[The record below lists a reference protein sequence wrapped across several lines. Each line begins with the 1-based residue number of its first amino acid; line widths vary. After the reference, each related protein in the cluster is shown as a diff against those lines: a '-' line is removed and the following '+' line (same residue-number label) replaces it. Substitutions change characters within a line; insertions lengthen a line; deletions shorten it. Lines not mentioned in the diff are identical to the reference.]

1 MGVSPNPANEL
12 PIDPESVIQRAG
24 RIRLSYRRQEVL
36 WAYVFLAPTIIGLVV
51 FILGPA
57 IASLLLAFVSTNF
70 INEFRFV
77 GLQNLSELFG
87 DDVFW
92 ISAGNTVFYV
102 VAHVVPTVI
111 LGLILASVLNQ
122 PIRGRPLFRTLYF
135 IPVVCPIVST
145 SLIWS
150 WLYETEFGV
159 FNYFLRS
166 AGLPP
171 IHWLTDSS
179 WAMRSIVIWS
189 IWSGVGYP
197 VVLFLAALQGVSRE
211 LVEASKLDG
220 AGPWQSFRHVT
231 FPAISPATFL
241 VVVLLVI
248 GSFQVF
254 TQTFVMTN
262 GGPGYA
268 THTLVMYL
276 YKMGWNAFRFG
287 YASAVAVV
295 LFVIISV
302 VTLVQFR
309 VQKRWVHY
317 EFD

>member
-1 MGVSPNPANEL
+1 MGISRTPATEL
-12 PIDPESVIQRAG
+12 RVGAPPAEGHVG
-24 RIRLSYRRQEVL
+24 RTRLSYRRQEIL
-36 WAYVFLAPTIIGLVV
+36 WAYLFLAPTLIGLLV
-51 FILGPA
+51 FVLGPA
-57 IASLLLAFVSTNF
+57 VASLLLAFVSTNF
-70 INEFRFV
+70 INEFQFV
-77 GLQNLSELFG
+77 GLQNLRELFA

-92 ISAGNTVFYV
+92 ISAGNTAFYV
-102 VAHVVPTVI
+102 VGHVVPTVVI
-111 LGLILASVLNQ
+111 GLILASVLNQ

-166 AGLPP
+166 VGLPP

-179 WAMRSIVIWS
+179 WAMPSIIIWS

-231 FPAISPATFL
+231 FPAISPAIFL

-276 YKMGWNAFRFG
+276 YKM
-287 YASAVAVV
+287 
-295 LFVIISV
+295 
-302 VTLVQFR
+302 
-309 VQKRWVHY
+309 
-317 EFD
+317 